1 MGEEVQP
8 IYVDLASESDDPHV
22 TIVDSLCMSC
32 EKMGTTRLLMTRIP
46 HYKEVILTSFE
57 CEHCG
62 NKNTGFQLGQVQ
74 DQGVRYELCVENE
87 MDLSR
92 QIVRSNHATVSV
104 PEVQLEIPGNLEK
117 GEVTTIEG
125 ILRRTVE
132 ELSQDQSARRMEQRE
147 VADQIDDFIDKIL
160 ELLTLDEPFTL
171 IVDDPSGN
179 SFVENLHAPHTDPQ
193 LKKKVYKRS
202 PEQNAELGLEEEPV
216 GNGLDSV
223 SEEIEKKDESKEEVL
238 VKKSDKKE
246 DDPGNLKDEVLVFS
260 TLCDR
265 CSRPTSTNMK
275 IMKIPYFKEV
285 IIMAMHC
292 EHCGHRTNEVKSGT
306 GVSDL
311 GKRISLKITDP
322 CDLAR
327 DVLKSETCEVKI
339 PDFDLHVGGGLIGG
353 KFTTLEGLLIN
364 IRDDIEANPFLMGDA
379 AGSNRK
385 TLINKLVDDLQMVI
399 DGNLK
404 VTIILDDPAGNSY
417 LQNIY
422 APDEDPEI
430 TVEEY
435 ERTFEQNEELGLNDM
450 KTENYTD
457 DSTCNDI
464 SELS

>member
-1 MGEEVQP
+1 
-8 IYVDLASESDDPHV
+8 
-22 TIVDSLCMSC
+22 
-32 EKMGTTRLLMTRIP
+32 
-46 HYKEVILTSFE
+46 
-57 CEHCG
+57 
-62 NKNTGFQLGQVQ
+62 
-74 DQGVRYELCVENE
+74 
-87 MDLSR
+87 
-92 QIVRSNHATVSV
+92 
-104 PEVQLEIPGNLEK
+104 
-117 GEVTTIEG
+117 
-125 ILRRTVE
+125 
-132 ELSQDQSARRMEQRE
+132 
-147 VADQIDDFIDKIL
+147 
-160 ELLTLDEPFTL
+160 
-171 IVDDPSGN
+171 
-179 SFVENLHAPHTDPQ
+179 
-193 LKKKVYKRS
+193 
-202 PEQNAELGLEEEPV
+202 
-216 GNGLDSV
+216 
-223 SEEIEKKDESKEEVL
+223 
-238 VKKSDKKE
+238 
-246 DDPGNLKDEVLVFS
+246 
-260 TLCDR
+260 
-265 CSRPTSTNMK
+265 
-275 IMKIPYFKEV
+275 
-285 IIMAMHC
+285 MAMHC